1 MEYRKRRKTMKLLF
15 TGDVNFRCKENITF
29 EESKNVLAGVMPY
42 FEAADYTIVN
52 LECPLSDDNSSPI
65 KKSGPPLISPSS
77 CICFLEAGKVD
88 GATLANNHIGDY
100 GEQPVIDTLK
110 LLDSKNIKHCG
121 ADRNLDEAYKAM
133 YFEKDGIKVSVLS
146 MCENEFGVAKKD
158 RYGSAGFNVTK
169 AFHAIKRE
177 KELAD
182 YVIVVFHG
190 GNEQNPLPSPG
201 AIERYK
207 LLCDFGADAI
217 VAGHTHC
224 PQPAIYYSE
233 KPIIFSLGNFFFK
246 SFSHSEATDP
256 WFYGYMVKLDVTK
269 DGIKYE
275 LIPYRSE
282 DDVTK
287 IRVFE
292 GEEKKAMLE
301 YLDGLAK
308 IVQDEDELLKH
319 YKGWVYHIDFYWPRS
334 PLSDPEGMERIVP
347 SKNLVTCEAHNE
359 LVRTNYCLYIDEER
373 ELGAE
378 YWEKVQRLMIMPV

>member
-1 MEYRKRRKTMKLLF
+1 MKLLF
-15 TGDVNFRCKENITF
+15 TGDVNFRNSENITA
-29 EESKNVLAGVMPY
+29 EGTKNVLSQVLPY
-42 FEAADYTIVN
+42 FDSADYTIVN
-52 LECPLSDDNSSPI
+52 LECPLSDDNSAPI

-100 GEQPVIDTLK
+100 GEQPVIDTLA

-121 ADRNLDEAYKAM
+121 ADKNIDEAYNAM

-146 MCENEFGVAKKD
+146 MCENEFGVATKYK
-158 RYGSAGFNVTK
+158 YGSAGFNVSK

-190 GNEQNPLPSPG
+190 GNEQNPLPSPR
-201 AIERYK
+201 AVERYK

-224 PQPAIYYSE
+224 PQPAIYYGE

-246 SFSHSEATDP
+246 SFNHIETTDP
-256 WFYGYMVKLDVTK
+256 WFYGYMTELRITK
-269 DGIKYE
+269 DGIKYQ
-275 LIPYRSE
+275 LIPYRAE

-292 GEEKKAMLE
+292 GEEKKTMLA

-308 IVQDEDELLKH
+308 IVEDEDELLKH
-319 YKGWVYHIDFYWPRS
+319 YKGWCYHIDFYWPRH
-334 PLSDPEGMERIVP
+334 PFDDPMAKEKIVQ
-347 SKNLVTCEAHNE
+347 SKNLVSCEAHTE
-359 LVRTNYCLYIDEER
+359 LVHTNYCLLMDEAEK
-373 ELGAE
+373 ELAAQ
-378 YWEKVQRLMIMPV
+378 YWEKVQKLMKMPV